1 MIFFFFKAED
11 GIRDSSVTGVQ
22 TCALP
27 ISLVAVVPVKF
38 RPAAAVLLVAGM
50 AGAAALGGAAVVW
63 KEAQVNSLARRS
75 WTRQAAA
82 YLAAHYRAGDGI
94 IYSFGDLTGVFRE
107 ANIPLREGL
116 HQGNRAEWEPAIL
129 RPDLFLHEEWALA
142 VAGDPV
148 ATAVLKVQSRNPHY
162 ELRKQI
168 IVEGAPAIEIYQR
181 RWTKLQP

>member
-27 ISLVAVVPVKF
+27 ISLVAVVHVKF
-38 RPAAAVLLVAGM
+38 RPAAAVLLVSGI
-50 AGAAALGGAAVVW
+50 AGAAALGGAPVVW

-82 YLAAHYRAGDGI
+82 YLTAHYRAGDGI

-107 ANIPLREGL
+107 ANIPLRERL
-116 HQGNRAEWEPAIL
+116 HQGNRAEWEP
-129 RPDLFLHEEWALA
+129 
-142 VAGDPV
+142 
-148 ATAVLKVQSRNPHY
+148 
-162 ELRKQI
+162 
-168 IVEGAPAIEIYQR
+168 
-181 RWTKLQP
+181 